1 MFPLI
6 TDEEEE
12 PSCATVLT
20 LRPNEPQSEE
30 DDADADEEVAMMSP
44 ELALL
49 LNQSDLLHAGDSGK
63 KTDGFILL
71 RENKPLVT
79 KSSSSLSESL
89 VKGLITALTCVCV

>member
-1 MFPLI
+1 MI

-12 PSCATVLT
+12 EEEERSCATVLT
-20 LRPNEPQSEE
+20 LRPDEPRSEE
-30 DDADADEEVAMMSP
+30 DDDVDADEELVVMSP

-49 LNQSDLLHAGDSGK
+49 LSQSDLLHAGDSGK

-79 KSSSSLSESL
+79 K
-89 VKGLITALTCVCV
+89 